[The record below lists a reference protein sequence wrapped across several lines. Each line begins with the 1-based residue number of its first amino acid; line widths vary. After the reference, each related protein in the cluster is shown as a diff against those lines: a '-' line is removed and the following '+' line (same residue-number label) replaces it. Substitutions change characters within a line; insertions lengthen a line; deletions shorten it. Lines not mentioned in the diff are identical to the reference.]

1 MKLDGKCHKWLES
14 NLNPKKKVGSII
26 NLQEQMVETRSWKK
40 NRGLEVET
48 DLCRVCGKYRE
59 TIHHLLAG
67 CECLA
72 GKHYLKRHNNALLGL
87 AVAWA
92 KQEGLLE
99 GDTVWYNMRWGKGE
113 VLENSGKKLCWDFE
127 YSLRKTTTARRPDMT
142 LEDKEKKMIWIV
154 DMACPMEKN
163 IEEKRKEK
171 LEKYQ
176 QLAFEIRER
185 RPGFR
190 VEIVPVIIGCLGG
203 GMTDLEKQVGKLIDE
218 EKVEEICRTMQT
230 TVLLESETLMRKIIS
245 GVIQG

>member
-1 MKLDGKCHKWLES
+1 
-14 NLNPKKKVGSII
+14 
-26 NLQEQMVETRSWKK
+26 
-40 NRGLEVET
+40 
-48 DLCRVCGKYRE
+48 
-59 TIHHLLAG
+59 
-67 CECLA
+67 
-72 GKHYLKRHNNALLGL
+72 
-87 AVAWA
+87 
-92 KQEGLLE
+92 
-99 GDTVWYNMRWGKGE
+99 
-113 VLENSGKKLCWDFE
+113 
-127 YSLRKTTTARRPDMT
+127 
-142 LEDKEKKMIWIV
+142 
-154 DMACPMEKN
+154 MACPMEKN

-230 TVLLESETLMRKIIS
+230 TVLLESETLMRKVIS